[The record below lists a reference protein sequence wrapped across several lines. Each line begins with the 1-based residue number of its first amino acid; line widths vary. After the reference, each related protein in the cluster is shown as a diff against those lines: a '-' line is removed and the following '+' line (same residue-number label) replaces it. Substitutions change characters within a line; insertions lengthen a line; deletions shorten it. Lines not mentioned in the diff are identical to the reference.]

1 MNERKR
7 EVRSEEEGRE
17 EGRKAYAYELSVI
30 EGVRAF
36 ITVTEQIA
44 RARHAAGQL
53 YRVQSPACY
62 SNSARYHP
70 AQAQLGSQ
78 KVASGGAL

>member
-1 MNERKR
+1 MNERKG
-7 EVRSEEEGRE
+7 EVKSEG